1 MSEIEK
7 DPILDEVFGAL
18 GSKSRFAR
26 ALGITPQSVQKWTR
40 VPPYRVLVV
49 EKATGIPRHRIRP
62 DLYPPPPGRKGA
74 SVSV

>member
-18 GSKSRFAR
+18 GSKSKLAR
-26 ALGITPQSVQKWTR
+26 ELKITPQSLQNWKR

-62 DLYPPPPGRKGA
+62 DLYPPPPGRKGMA
-74 SVSV
+74 VLV